1 MFRNFMARDAE
12 ELKGEYSPVSI
23 IPLRNLF
30 FFALES
36 ILMRLKDRVH
46 ISLLMLSKVKQTN

>member
-1 MFRNFMARDAE
+1 MDRDAE
-12 ELKGEYSPVSI
+12 ELKGEYSPVSS

-30 FFALES
+30 FFALVS

-46 ISLLMLSKVKQTN
+46 ISLLMLSKLRQTN